1 MKVRASM
8 KPLDPEEPHVEEK
21 DEEKVEEKAEE
32 KAEEKVEEKVEEK
45 AEEKVEQKTV
55 PSEDE
60 DPSVPLPPIKKEKS
74 ESEVSMEKESPVPS
88 NSVEIKRRRTP
99 EEELQQLSELLSHAV
114 SQQFNVLR
122 RVRKFMDTV
131 LFFSMIHY
139 RWSKRLLDG
148 AVNTSTSM
156 PCLQKSEI
164 LLWRPITNSLL
175 IWKIPQLSL
184 RIQKK
189 IYQ

>member
-8 KPLDPEEPHVEEK
+8 KPLDPEEPY
-21 DEEKVEEKAEE
+21 VEEKAEE
-32 KAEEKVEEKVEEK
+32 KAEEKVEE
-45 AEEKVEQKTV
+45 QKTV

-60 DPSVPLPPIKKEKS
+60 DLPADPSVPLPPIKKEKS

-148 AVNTSTSM
+148 AVNMSTSM

-164 LLWRPITNSLL
+164 LLWRPITSSLL
-175 IWKIPQLSL
+175 IWKIPRLSL
-184 RIQKK
+184 RRQKK
-189 IYQ
+189 ISQ